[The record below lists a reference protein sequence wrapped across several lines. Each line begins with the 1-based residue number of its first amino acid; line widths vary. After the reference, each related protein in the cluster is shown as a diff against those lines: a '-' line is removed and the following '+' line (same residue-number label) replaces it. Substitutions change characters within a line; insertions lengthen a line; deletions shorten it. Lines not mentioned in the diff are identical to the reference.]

1 MVFITGT
8 SGLVGSH
15 LLRQL
20 IQEGQ
25 QVKALYRSTI
35 PSIEEADKVEWVQG
49 DILDIVSLEEALMGV
64 DQVYHCAAVVSFN
77 PRKKTMM
84 HRINVEGT
92 ANMVNACVSA
102 GIQRMVYVSSIAAMG
117 RIRENSPINEEM
129 IWSEETSNS
138 EYGKTKHLAELEI
151 FRGIGEG
158 LDIVIVNPVIILGAG
173 DWNKGSTEIFKTA
186 YDEFPWYTEGTG
198 GFVDV
203 EDVVR
208 AMMLLMNAEKVCAER
223 FILSG
228 VNMSYR
234 DLFVCI
240 ADNFNK
246 KPPHRKVTPFLAGLV
261 WRWEGFKSWFTGNDP
276 LLTKETARTAAA
288 KVNIDN
294 GKFRLHFKNFT
305 YQPIAL
311 SVERICAELKKKHNL
326 S

>member
-1 MVFITGT
+1 MVFITGA

-15 LLRQL
+15 LLRRL
-20 IQEGQ
+20 VAEGQ

-35 PSIEEADKVEWVQG
+35 PSLAYADKVQWVQG
-49 DILDIVSLEEALMGV
+49 DILDIVSLEEALEGV
-64 DQVYHCAAVVSFN
+64 DHVYHCAAMVSFN
-77 PRKKTMM
+77 PRKKALM

-92 ANMVNACVSA
+92 ANLVNACLA
-102 GIQRMVYVSSIAAMG
+102 ADIRRMVYVSSIAAMG
-117 RIRENSPINEEM
+117 RIREDGPINEEM

-158 LDIVIVNPVIILGAG
+158 LDIAIVNPVIIMGAG

-208 AMMLLMNAEKVCAER
+208 AMILLMNADNVCAER

-228 VNMSYR
+228 VNMSYK
-234 DLFVCI
+234 DLFTNI
-240 ADNFNK
+240 AKNFNK
-246 KPPHRKVTPFLAGLV
+246 KPPYKKVTPFLAGLV
-261 WRWEGFKSWFTGNDP
+261 WRWEAVKSWFGDNDP

-288 KVNIDN
+288 RVNIDN
-294 GKFRLHFKNFT
+294 SKFLRYFTDFT
-305 YQPIAL
+305 YQPVGV
-311 SVERICAELKKKHNL
+311 SVARICGELKKMHNL

>member
-1 MVFITGT
+1 MVFITGA

-20 IQEGQ
+20 VKEGQ
-25 QVKALYRSTI
+25 QVRALYRSAI
-35 PSIEEADKVEWVQG
+35 PSFEGADQVEWVQG
-49 DILDIVSLEEALMGV
+49 DILDIVSLEEALSGV
-64 DQVYHCAAVVSFN
+64 DHVYHCAAIVSFN
-77 PRKKTMM
+77 PRKKALM

-92 ANMVNACVSA
+92 ANVVNACLSA
-102 GIQRMVYVSSIAAMG
+102 GIRRMVYVSSIAAMG
-117 RIRENSPINEEM
+117 RIREDGPINEEM
-129 IWSEETSNS
+129 KWSEETSNS
-138 EYGKTKHLAELEI
+138 EYGKTKYLAELEI

-173 DWNKGSTEIFKTA
+173 DWSKGSTEIFKTV

-208 AMMLLMNAEKVCAER
+208 AMILLMTAEKVCAER

-234 DLFVCI
+234 NLFESI
-240 ADNFNK
+240 AENFNK
-246 KPPHRKVTPFLAGLV
+246 KPPQRKVTPFLAGLV
-261 WRWEGFKSWFTGNDP
+261 WRWEGLKSWFTGNDP
-276 LLTKETARTAAA
+276 LLTRETARTAAA
-288 KVNIDN
+288 RVKIDN
-294 GKFRLHFKNFT
+294 SKFQRYFENFT
-305 YQPIAL
+305 YQPIAA
-311 SVERICAELKKKHNL
+311 SVERICGELKKKHNL

>member
-1 MVFITGT
+1 MVFITGA

-20 IQEGQ
+20 VKTGQ
-25 QVKALYRSTI
+25 QVRALYRSVI
-35 PSIEEADKVEWVQG
+35 PSIEGAEQVEWIQG
-49 DILDIVSLEEALMGV
+49 DILDIISLEEALTGI
-64 DQVYHCAAVVSFN
+64 DQVYHCAAMVSFN
-77 PRKKTMM
+77 PRKKTLM
-84 HRINVEGT
+84 HKINVEGT
-92 ANMVNACVSA
+92 ANVVNACLAA
-102 GIQRMVYVSSIAAMG
+102 GIRRMVYVSSIAAMG
-117 RIRENSPINEEM
+117 RIREDGPITEEM
-129 IWSEETSNS
+129 IWSEATSNS

-158 LDIVIVNPVIILGAG
+158 LDTVIVNPVIILGAG
-173 DWNKGSTEIFKTA
+173 DWTKGSSEIFKTA

-208 AMMLLMNAEKVCAER
+208 AMILLMNAEILSGER

-228 VNMSYR
+228 TNMSYR
-234 DLFVCI
+234 ELFTYI
-240 ADNFNK
+240 ARNFNK
-246 KPPHRKVTPFLAGLV
+246 KPPHRKVTPFLAALV
-261 WRWEGFKSWFTGNDP
+261 WRWEGLKSWFSGNDP

-294 GKFRLHFKNFT
+294 NKFRRHFEAFS
-305 YQPIAL
+305 YRPIEE
-311 SVERICAELKKKHNL
+311 SVQRICGELKKMHNL